1 MQAAAPLIFRRG
13 PSLGT
18 RFAGYALIA
27 LVLLVADAR
36 LRYLEQV
43 RAAAAFVLYPLETV
57 ARMPAVLGA
66 RAADFFVTQAALYRE
81 NESLRKERLLATEE
95 VQRLRALEREN
106 AQLRRL
112 IGAAPSVARSRTLA
126 EILFETRDA
135 YSRRVA
141 IDRGGAQ
148 GVKLGQPVIDHAGV
162 IGQVTRVFAFTA
174 EVSLITDKSQS
185 IPVQDVRS
193 GLRSVTFGT
202 GRDAVVEL
210 GFIPIN
216 ADIQIGDQLVT
227 SGIDGLYPPG
237 LPVAVIENI
246 ERNAAFSYARVTC
259 RPLGGV
265 SSWNRVVVLGDGPAL
280 PDNTLG
286 GARLVAPPVAS
297 PAPEAASAVAPGVA
311 PPPASPGGVTR

>member
-18 RFAGYALIA
+18 RFAVYALVA

-36 LRYLEQV
+36 FRYLEQLRGV
-43 RAAAAFVLYPLETV
+43 AAIVLYPLETV
-57 ARMPAVLGA
+57 ARLPAVLGA
-66 RAADFFVTQAALYRE
+66 RAADFFVTQAALYRD
-81 NESLRKERLLATEE
+81 NETLKKERLLATEE
-95 VQRLRALEREN
+95 LQRLRATEREN

-112 IGAAPSVARSRTLA
+112 IAAAPAVPRSRTIA

-135 YSRRVA
+135 YSRRVM

-148 GVKLGQPVIDHAGV
+148 GLRVGQPVIDHAGV
-162 IGQVTRVFAFTA
+162 IGQVTRVFAFTS
-174 EVSLITDKSQS
+174 EVSLITDKQQS
-185 IPVQDVRS
+185 VPVQDVRS
-193 GLRSVTFGT
+193 GLRSVTFGI

-210 GFIPIN
+210 GFIPVN

-237 LPVAVIENI
+237 LPVAVVENI
-246 ERNAAFSYARVTC
+246 ERNAAYSYARVTC

-286 GARLVAPPVAS
+286 AATTPATPKPVPVDA
-297 PAPEAASAVAPGVA
+297 
-311 PPPASPGGVTR
+311 GVTSGSGSSR